1 MGQVIDYNDDM
12 PRCSFC
18 GKTELQVNK
27 LVTGDGVAICD
38 ECIEL
43 CVEIVSDERHADAQQ
58 HALDLISPG
67 RIAGHLDKYVIGQ
80 KDAKHALSVAVYNH
94 YKRINMELEDSAE
107 KLQRTLS
114 KKHSDLENVEVSKSN
129 VLLLGPTGT
138 GKTYLAQTLARI
150 MDVPFSIADATTL
163 TEAGYVGDDVETV
176 LQRLIQAADG
186 DIQRAQRGIIYIDEI
201 DKIAR
206 KSGENTSITR
216 DVSGEGV
223 QQALLK
229 IIEGTVSAV
238 PVKARVSMK
247 TRRWSTSIRAISCLS
262 AAALSSDWKISS
274 GSGSGNVKPVLAL
287 TGACRIKAMMK
298 YLLSLRRMTLLNM
311 GFYLNSLAACRW

>member
-18 GKTELQVNK
+18 V
-27 LVTGDGVAICD
+27 
-38 ECIEL
+38 EL
-43 CVEIVSDERHADAQQ
+43 CVEIVSDERHADARQ
-58 HALDLISPG
+58 HALDLITPG

-150 MDVPFSIADATTL
+150 MDVPFSIADATT
-163 TEAGYVGDDVETV
+163 
-176 LQRLIQAADG
+176 QRPAM
-186 DIQRAQRGIIYIDEI
+186 
-201 DKIAR
+201 
-206 KSGENTSITR
+206 S
-216 DVSGEGV
+216 
-223 QQALLK
+223 
-229 IIEGTVSAV
+229 
-238 PVKARVSMK
+238 
-247 TRRWSTSIRAISCLS
+247 
-262 AAALSSDWKISS
+262 
-274 GSGSGNVKPVLAL
+274 
-287 TGACRIKAMMK
+287 AMMWR
-298 YLLSLRRMTLLNM
+298 LCS
-311 GFYLNSLAACRW
+311 SV